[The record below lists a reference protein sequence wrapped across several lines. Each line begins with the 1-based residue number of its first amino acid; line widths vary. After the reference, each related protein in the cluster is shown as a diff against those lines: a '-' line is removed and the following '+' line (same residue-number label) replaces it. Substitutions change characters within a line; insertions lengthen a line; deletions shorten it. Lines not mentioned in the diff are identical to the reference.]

1 MADKR
6 LDIHPAAL
14 EELKRAV
21 SWYVERTERAAIK
34 FVAEIDKAV
43 KLIAESPSRWP
54 TGEHAT
60 RKFVL
65 RRFPFAVIYREKQS
79 VIEVLAI
86 AHGHRRPSYW
96 KDRV

>member
-21 SWYVERTERAAIK
+21 SWYVERTETAAIK

-54 TGEHAT
+54 WGARDAQVRSEA
-60 RKFVL
+60 L
-65 RRFPFAVIYREKQS
+65 SIC
-79 VIEVLAI
+79 
-86 AHGHRRPSYW
+86 SYLP
-96 KDRV
+96 